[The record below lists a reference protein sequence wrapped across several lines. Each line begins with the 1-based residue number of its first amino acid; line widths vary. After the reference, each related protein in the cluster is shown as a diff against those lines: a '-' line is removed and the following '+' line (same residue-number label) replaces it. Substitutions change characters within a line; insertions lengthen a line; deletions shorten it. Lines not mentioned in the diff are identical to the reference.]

1 MVGFSLIHLTFT
13 LSLSPVI
20 ELISN
25 LEVRRRWEKRFPI
38 IEIVEEFPKYK
49 IVYWYV
55 SAAKQFI
62 IAFVTLL
69 GY

>member
-1 MVGFSLIHLTFT
+1 MVGFSDSSHIH
-13 LSLSPVI
+13 SLSPVI

-55 SAAKQFI
+55 SAKQFI

-69 GY
+69 GN